1 MVFAGARRQ
10 QVEQGHGGRFIHTPH
25 LARVH
30 SVYPQ
35 ALINR
40 LSHSRAITVQC
51 QVITHF
57 MAALFARFLGAQG
70 GDIGKYS
77 LQFPV

>member
-10 QVEQGHGGRFIHTPH
+10 QVEQGDGGRFIHTPH

-30 SVYPQ
+30 GVRPQ
-35 ALINR
+35 ALVNR
-40 LSHSRAITVQC
+40 LFDGRAIAVQG
-51 QVITHF
+51 QVVTHF
-57 MAALFARFLGAQG
+57 MAVLFARFLGAQA

-77 LQFPV
+77 LQFPA